1 MKEARDGQLERVE
14 LVISVLLRVG
24 VVVSLLVVVVGTV
37 VSFVHHPA
45 YLYSATDLGYLTKP
59 GGAVPHTIG
68 EVLAGVRAGRG
79 QAIVVAGLLLL
90 VATPVLRVAVA
101 IGAFVVQR
109 DRVFALIT
117 AAVLALLLLSFFL
130 GKAGGG

>member
-1 MKEARDGQLERVE
+1 MSDAQDRQLERVE
-14 LVISVLLRVG
+14 RVISVLLRVG
-24 VVVSLLVVVVGTV
+24 VVVSLLVVVAGTV

-59 GGAVPHTIG
+59 GGAVPRTLG
-68 EVLAGVRAGRG
+68 DVAAGVRAGRG

-101 IGAFVVQR
+101 VVAFLIQK

-117 AAVLALLLLSFFL
+117 AVVLALLLLSFFL
-130 GKAGGG
+130 GRAGE

>member
-1 MKEARDGQLERVE
+1 MSDAQGRQLERVE
-14 LVISVLLRVG
+14 RVISVLLRVG
-24 VVVSLLVVVVGTV
+24 VVVSLLVVVAGTV

-59 GGAVPHTIG
+59 GGAVPRTLG
-68 EVLAGVRAGRG
+68 DVAAGVRAGRG

-101 IGAFVVQR
+101 VVAFLIQK

-117 AAVLALLLLSFFL
+117 AVVLALLLLSFFL
-130 GKAGGG
+130 GRAGE

>member
-1 MKEARDGQLERVE
+1 MSDAQDRQLERVE
-14 LVISVLLRVG
+14 RVISVLLRVG
-24 VVVSLLVVVVGTV
+24 VVVSLLVVVAGTV

-59 GGAVPHTIG
+59 GGAVPRTLDD
-68 EVLAGVRAGRG
+68 VAAGVRAGRG

-101 IGAFVVQR
+101 VVAFLLQK

-117 AAVLALLLLSFFL
+117 AVVLALLLLSFFL
-130 GKAGGG
+130 GRAGE

>member
-1 MKEARDGQLERVE
+1 MSDAQDRQLERVE
-14 LVISVLLRVG
+14 RVISVLLRVG
-24 VVVSLLVVVVGTV
+24 VVVSLLVVVAGTV

-59 GGAVPHTIG
+59 GGAVPRTLG
-68 EVLAGVRAGRG
+68 DVAAGVRAGRG

-101 IGAFVVQR
+101 VVAFLLQK

-117 AAVLALLLLSFFL
+117 AVVLALLLLSFFL
-130 GKAGGG
+130 GRAGE

>member
-1 MKEARDGQLERVE
+1 MSDAQGRHLERVE
-14 LVISVLLRVG
+14 RVISVLLRVG
-24 VVVSLLVVVVGTV
+24 VVVSLLVVVAGTV

-59 GGAVPHTIG
+59 GGAVPRTLG
-68 EVLAGVRAGRG
+68 DVAAGVRAGRG

-101 IGAFVVQR
+101 VAAFLLQK

-117 AAVLALLLLSFFL
+117 AVVLALLLLSFFL
-130 GKAGGG
+130 GRAGE

>member
-1 MKEARDGQLERVE
+1 MSDAQDRQLERVE
-14 LVISVLLRVG
+14 RVISVLLRVG
-24 VVVSLLVVVVGTV
+24 VVVSLLVVVAGTV

-59 GGAVPHTIG
+59 GGAVPRTLG
-68 EVLAGVRAGRG
+68 DVAAGVRAGRG

-101 IGAFVVQR
+101 VAAFLLQK

-117 AAVLALLLLSFFL
+117 AVVLALLLLSFFL
-130 GKAGGG
+130 GRAGE